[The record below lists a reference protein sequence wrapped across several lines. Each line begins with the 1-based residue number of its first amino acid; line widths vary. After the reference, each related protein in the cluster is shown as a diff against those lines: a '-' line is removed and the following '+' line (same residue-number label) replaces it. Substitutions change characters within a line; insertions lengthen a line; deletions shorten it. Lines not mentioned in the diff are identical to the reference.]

1 MTQSEAPRGI
11 DPGRL
16 QAAEA
21 DLANVRR
28 TVLSAARGDADATE
42 LKDSVRNYL
51 DQHGPVLRAAA
62 AAVGEEVRR
71 QLLDHLYRWRRQLD
85 EQLGDRRTIVL
96 EETSPG
102 DRPADAGAERHN

>member
-1 MTQSEAPRGI
+1 M

-21 DLANVRR
+21 DLANVRQ
-28 TVLSAARGDADATE
+28 TVLSVARGDADAME
-42 LKDSVRNYL
+42 LKDSVRSYL

-71 QLLDHLYRWRRQLD
+71 QLLDQLYRWRRQVE
-85 EQLGDRRTIVL
+85 EQLGDRRTTVL
-96 EETSPG
+96 EETSRGGEHPTG
-102 DRPADAGAERHN
+102 DAGHDT